1 MRPGIRRIIEAGLWV
16 ATALLLRP
24 AGAEDPM
31 AEMRAAHRRITD
43 LQAQVVRTEIRSDE
57 LKKMGKKATPVLDF
71 SQLRVQYRAP
81 DKLRVEG
88 KRGFL
93 PVIMIE
99 NGDTKMFR
107 TALGI
112 RSQRNVRGQPV
123 KKQGGLE
130 LGVLSDTLWD
140 DYNIVLVEPGAVDG
154 IACHVLQL
162 TPKIDPRPGT
172 IRLWVDQK
180 TCRLVQRDRYDRQ
193 GNLKQRCLFRQ
204 PFETAVGVWLSHR
217 AEFYNAE
224 SHFVGAVEMR
234 DVRVN
239 QGIAESS
246 FRG

>member
-1 MRPGIRRIIEAGLWV
+1 MLYGARRIITAGLWV
-16 ATALLLRP
+16 AAALALRP
-24 AGAEDPM
+24 GWAEDPV
-31 AEMRAAHRRITD
+31 ADLRATHRRITD
-43 LQAQVVRTEIRSDE
+43 LQTQVVRTEVRSDE
-57 LKKMGKKATPVLDF
+57 LKKMGKKVTPVLEF
-71 SQLRVQYRAP
+71 TQLRVQYRAP

-130 LGVLSDTLWD
+130 LGILSDTLWE
-140 DYNIVLVEPGAVDG
+140 DYNIVLVGPGTADG
-154 IACHVLQL
+154 IDCHVLQL
-162 TPKIDPRPGT
+162 TPKVDPRPGT
-172 IRLWVDQK
+172 IRLWVDRK
-180 TCRLVQRDRYDRQ
+180 SFRLVQRDRYNRQ
-193 GNLKQRCLFRQ
+193 GQLKARCLFRQ
-204 PFETAVGVWLSHR
+204 PFETAVGVWLSRR

-224 SHFVGAVEMR
+224 ARFVGAVEIR

-239 QGIAESS
+239 QGIAEST